1 MKTKIIALM
10 VACSLAMISCGGN
23 EDISKDVF
31 TVTFDTDGGTPVP
44 EPQQV
49 ARYDFVQ
56 EPAEQPSRGEES
68 FSGWY
73 TQTGIKFNFKSTPVT
88 KDITINAHYWK
99 GPKKYVIINDYDW
112 SYLQQ
117 KVHTYF
123 GDSRGKDVAV
133 GQGVLFYLFERPLE
147 THKVTLKKQ
156 LDLSEQ
162 YDIPLLIQLDPITFW
177 DGVPELWNWFDPTIA
192 GYNEAN
198 KENVEWTSWSSD
210 DAVKIGWLNWG
221 SQIRLKPMANLF
233 SKAYQAAVK
242 ERMQAMLS
250 IVSNWYDSLPES
262 KKYLL
267 VGVKI
272 TGELGVGVNNWYY
285 TGGNDLYS
293 MDKSKDPKSGIN
305 MYNKPSRSNGEVSA
319 IGYAGVKSAGIK
331 SSGTLTGDDI
341 AELER
346 RFTLFV
352 SDIADDYSIPREKLF
367 AHAGGVDNDLAA
379 CINDKVCP
387 AWSFYGQDATDA
399 SNATYCMSLLNE
411 SNAPYWGVAE
421 WAIGSGDSADWSS
434 GIRNA
439 FKINKCRFLSIY
451 TNVIGNNN
459 GKIVNDAAVA
469 GIKEVQNDTY

>member
-88 KDITINAHYWK
+88 KDITIKAHYWK

-156 LDLSEQ
+156 LALSEQ

-198 KENVEWTSWSSD
+198 KENVE
-210 DAVKIGWLNWG
+210 
-221 SQIRLKPMANLF
+221 
-233 SKAYQAAVK
+233 
-242 ERMQAMLS
+242 
-250 IVSNWYDSLPES
+250 
-262 KKYLL
+262 
-267 VGVKI
+267 
-272 TGELGVGVNNWYY
+272 
-285 TGGNDLYS
+285 
-293 MDKSKDPKSGIN
+293 
-305 MYNKPSRSNGEVSA
+305 
-319 IGYAGVKSAGIK
+319 
-331 SSGTLTGDDI
+331 
-341 AELER
+341 
-346 RFTLFV
+346 
-352 SDIADDYSIPREKLF
+352 
-367 AHAGGVDNDLAA
+367 
-379 CINDKVCP
+379 
-387 AWSFYGQDATDA
+387 
-399 SNATYCMSLLNE
+399 
-411 SNAPYWGVAE
+411 
-421 WAIGSGDSADWSS
+421 
-434 GIRNA
+434 
-439 FKINKCRFLSIY
+439 
-451 TNVIGNNN
+451 
-459 GKIVNDAAVA
+459 
-469 GIKEVQNDTY
+469 